1 MYVSTYLIYHY
12 QEVLE
17 KSDEV
22 VKRTLNDNNGEKI
35 TAEEYVRQKRTWEAE
50 LERVRFQL
58 HESQMVINWNF

>member
-1 MYVSTYLIYHY
+1 MYVATYLIYHY

>member
-1 MYVSTYLIYHY
+1 MYVSTYLNYHY
-12 QEVLE
+12 QDVLE